1 MSDPVAVVPAPD
13 TRTVVPAPDPCSV
26 VPAPDSALLDR
37 TAAWLQVVAHPVR
50 VHVLW
55 ALAREGALTAG
66 ELQERVGIEASA
78 LSHHLRLMRDARL
91 VQSEPRGRHRV
102 YRLDDPH
109 VAHIVNDALKHV
121 AESD

>member
-1 MSDPVAVVPAPD
+1 MSEPCGVVGAPDPFADAPAPD
-13 TRTVVPAPDPCSV
+13 A
-26 VPAPDSALLDR
+26 ALLDR
-37 TAAWLQVVAHPVR
+37 TAAWLGVVAHPAR
-50 VHVLW
+50 ICVLW
-55 ALAREGALTAG
+55 VLAREGPLTAG

>member
-1 MSDPVAVVPAPD
+1 MSDRVAVVPEVGACAVVPAPD
-13 TRTVVPAPDPCSV
+13 PI
-26 VPAPDSALLDR
+26 LLER
-37 TAAWLQVVAHPVR
+37 TAAWLQVVAHPAR

-55 ALAREGALTAG
+55 ALAREGPLTAG

-78 LSHHLRLMRDARL
+78 LSHHLRLMREARL